1 MKCLLNE
8 KYTVL
13 LKEVR
18 GKKKWKDIR
27 CLLIER
33 INIVKMVI
41 DLNIENR
48 FIDIGQHLEFQFHP
62 FQILM
67 EFFTEIETKSQICMD
82 HKRPWIAKVILRKN
96 KVGDS
101 HHLI

>member
-1 MKCLLNE
+1 MKYLFNE

-18 GKKKWKDIR
+18 GKNKSKDIQ
-27 CLLIER
+27 CLWIER

-48 FIDIGQHLEFQFHP
+48 FIDIGQHLEFQFHS

-67 EFFTEIETKSQICMD
+67 EFFLEIETKVPHLWD
-82 HKRPWIAKVILRKN
+82 HKRP
-96 KVGDS
+96 
-101 HHLI
+101 

>member
-1 MKCLLNE
+1 MPRKILITQVKYLFNE

-18 GKKKWKDIR
+18 GKKKWKDNR

-48 FIDIGQHLEFQFHP
+48 FIDIGQHLEF
-62 FQILM
+62 
-67 EFFTEIETKSQICMD
+67 
-82 HKRPWIAKVILRKN
+82 
-96 KVGDS
+96 
-101 HHLI
+101 